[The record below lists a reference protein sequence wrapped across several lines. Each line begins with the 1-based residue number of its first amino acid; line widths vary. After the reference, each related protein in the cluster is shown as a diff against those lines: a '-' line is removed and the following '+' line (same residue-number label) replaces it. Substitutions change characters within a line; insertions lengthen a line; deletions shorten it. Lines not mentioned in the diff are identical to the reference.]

1 MSRSLIHLLVLL
13 LPILGHLETVYSN
26 ESITFNKC
34 GEGLSNLMIELCIN
48 GFHTHFSHKRTSP
61 MTDLNLFD
69 YVDNMVDSR
78 SEEVAVIRPHHPR
91 LNSLMA
97 TRRLSR
103 LIADECCTKK
113 CTLSEIMAYC
123 H

>member
-13 LPILGHLETVYSN
+13 LPILGHLDAVYSS
-26 ESITFNKC
+26 ESIMFNKC
-34 GEGLSNLMIELCIN
+34 GEGLSNLMIDLCIN
-48 GFHTHFSHKRTSP
+48 GFNTHFSHKRASS

-78 SEEVAVIRPHHPR
+78 NEEVAVIKPHHPR
-91 LNSLMA
+91 LSSLMA

-103 LIADECCTKK
+103 LIADECCAKK
-113 CTLSEIMAYC
+113 CSFSEIMAYC